1 MIHRFERLSAGV
13 TQIYKNI
20 QKLKKHYMGPQ
31 GTQVMCLYYLSRNPQ
46 GLTAAELCTFCE
58 ADKAGISRILSQLE
72 KQQVIF
78 YAHPEGKKRYR
89 AKAVLSESG
98 KKYAERVL
106 HLILDV
112 TERAGTGI
120 TEEEREIFYRVLSKI
135 AGNLNQICTEL
146 ECHEK
151 G

>member
-20 QKLKKHYMGPQ
+20 QKLKKYYMGPQ

-46 GLTAAELCTFCE
+46 GLTAAELCGFCE
-58 ADKAGISRILSQLE
+58 ADKAGISRILSELE
-72 KQQVIF
+72 RQGVISYDF
-78 YAHPEGKKRYR
+78 PEEKKKYR
-89 AKAVLSESG
+89 TKAVLTEDG
-98 KKYAERVL
+98 KQYADRVL

-120 TEEEREIFYRVLSKI
+120 TEEEREVFYRVLSKI